1 MGAVT
6 EEMLR
11 GCVLDGDARAVRALL
26 EPYTTAE
33 LKPLMKTL
41 TPLRKKARDL
51 QPQQWNTAQ
60 RILSALAVATA
71 YCVQTPAQ
79 AETWLRRAE
88 AYWQFQQAVAD
99 PVELLTSRRESAWI
113 AELARRL
120 GERMVRTVDM
130 DYWEFVDRLAAAGGI
145 ELPLT
150 AGRVTGWV
158 EYAAWGRHR
167 VEGGNRLSLVDWL
180 RKQPRL
186 QEHVT
191 GIFEVDDRGA
201 HFTVWSGGR
210 RDPENEW
217 PSAIAMLAEEGAL
230 DRAAVMEAC
239 AARLLRGDK
248 PGSLRGHLALF
259 ETLKPTQAE
268 VRAAYGT
275 YASMAA
281 SAAPTVAKMA
291 LRELRSLDNAEPFEP
306 VDLAALGES
315 VLVRP
320 ENGVA
325 GAQLA
330 WLDAAIKRD
339 RGTAA
344 ILLPCLGSAFA
355 HPASAIQQRALKVV
369 AKYIALADPRTLD
382 GLREAAQDLDAALR
396 LEADR
401 LLADAGAAPAPVDDV
416 PPLGLPEFRPA
427 ALPPLPGTPEE
438 LLTAL
443 APLFTNGEVEALE
456 VEQIMAAVAV
466 LAHRDRAA
474 LAAVFRPFADR
485 QEQRQDFV
493 TFRYSLGR
501 LPGALCTLFYAVL
514 GEDHRIER
522 ERKAPGESTPPNALT
537 LQRIHELADH
547 LLAGRT
553 VPVLMATPT
562 EASGA
567 VDHAVLAE
575 RAGTYRAAGI
585 KPLPYDFEQARA
597 RVGGRPELQEQLDAL
612 AEAEIAY
619 REQARSTPR
628 PRSAQ
633 VFGRFGLL
641 AKLALATPKVD
652 AGAVLYPELAKEGK
666 PRFPQHY
673 RFWYGDLQSS
683 RWPTLLPHD
692 PDVVAAHAMIGL
704 RRLANGESGET
715 TMIFPALAETA
726 GIPGPATHLA
736 LAYALAADRLEHRI
750 AAQDAL
756 LTFAARRL
764 LLPEQLGRFAAE
776 LWLSG
781 EIRGNR
787 VVEGLARCEQAGA
800 SAEVLGVTGEMI
812 SRLTR
817 RPDTRGLP
825 DVLLLATRCAVAT
838 GTRGLEIPG
847 LADLAALGKTKRV
860 AVEARR
866 LAEALR
872 PERQAY

>member
-1 MGAVT
+1 MGTVT
-6 EEMLR
+6 EELLR
-11 GCVLDGDARAVRALL
+11 GYVLDGDAQAVRALL
-26 EPYTTAE
+26 EPYTPAE
-33 LKPLMKTL
+33 LKPLMKVL
-41 TPLRKKARDL
+41 PRMRKEARDL
-51 QPQQWNTAQ
+51 LPQQWNKAQ
-60 RILSALAVATA
+60 RMLSALAVATA

-88 AYWQFQQAVAD
+88 AYQEYQRAVSD
-99 PVELLTSRRESAWI
+99 PAELLTSRRESAWI

-120 GERMVRTVDM
+120 GERMVRTVGM

-150 AGRVTGWV
+150 TGRITGWI
-158 EYAAWGRHR
+158 EYAAWGRRR
-167 VEGGNRLSLVDWL
+167 VHGENQLSLLDWL

-186 QEHVT
+186 QDHLT

-201 HFTVWSGGR
+201 HFIVWSGGR
-210 RDPENEW
+210 RDSANEW
-217 PSAIAMLAEEGAL
+217 PTAIATLAAEGAV
-230 DRAAVMEAC
+230 DRAAIMEAC

-248 PGSLRGHLALF
+248 PNSLRGHLALF
-259 ETLKPTQAE
+259 EALKPTQAE
-268 VRAAYGT
+268 VRKGYGT

-281 SAAPTVAKMA
+281 SAASTVAKMA

-306 VDLAALGES
+306 MDLAALSES

-320 ENGVA
+320 ESGVA

-330 WLDAAIKRD
+330 WLDAALKRD

-355 HPASAIQQRALKVV
+355 HPASAIQQRALKVL
-369 AKYIALADPRTLD
+369 AKYVAVADSRTLD

-396 LEADR
+396 LDADR
-401 LLADAGAAPAPVDDV
+401 LLADPGAAPAPVDV
-416 PPLGLPEFRPA
+416 PPLGLPEYLPA
-427 ALPPLPGTPEE
+427 ALPQLPGTPEE

-443 APLFTNGEVEALE
+443 APLFTDGEVEALE
-456 VEQIMAAVAV
+456 VEQIMAAVAI

-485 QEQRQDFV
+485 QAQRHDFV
-493 TFRYSLGR
+493 SLRYSLAR
-501 LPGALCTLFYAVL
+501 LPGAVCTLFYAVL
-514 GEDHRIER
+514 GEDQRIER
-522 ERKAPGESTPPNALT
+522 ERKAPTEFAPPNALT
-537 LQRIHELADH
+537 LLRIRELADH
-547 LLAGRT
+547 LLTGRT
-553 VPVLMATPT
+553 VPALMATPT

-567 VDHAVLAE
+567 VDHAALAE
-575 RAGTYRAAGI
+575 RAEAYRAAGI

-597 RVGGRPELQEQLDAL
+597 RVGGRPELREQLDAL
-612 AEAEIAY
+612 AEAEIVY

-628 PRSAQ
+628 PRTVE

-641 AKLALATPKVD
+641 AKLTLATPKIDV
-652 AGAVLYPELAKEGK
+652 GLVLYPEFVNEGK
-666 PRFPQHY
+666 PRFPHQHHY
-673 RFWYGDLQSS
+673 RSWNRDLQSS

-692 PDVVAAHAMIGL
+692 PDVVAAHAIVGL
-704 RRLANGESGET
+704 RRLADNGPGET
-715 TMIFPALAETA
+715 ATIFPALAETA
-726 GIPGPATHLA
+726 GTPGPATHLA

-756 LTFAARRL
+756 LTFAARKL
-764 LLPEQLGRFAAE
+764 LLPGQFGRFAAE
-776 LWLSG
+776 LWLSND
-781 EIRGNR
+781 IRGNR

-800 SAEVLGVTGEMI
+800 AAEVLGVAGEMI

-817 RPDTRGLP
+817 RPDTRGLA

-872 PERQAY
+872 PAH